1 MTQNS
6 DSSETG
12 AATASLPTGEGSDRA
27 STGIEGLDEVLGGGF
42 ARGRLHLV
50 QGTPGTGK
58 TTLALQFLLA
68 GAARGESGLL
78 ISLSETEDELR
89 ATASSHGWSLESIH
103 IHDVSALEQLASLD
117 FQQSVFQPAEVEL
130 TETTRKLLALV
141 EEIKPARVVFDPI
154 TELRLLAGDPMR
166 YRRQIFALKQ
176 AFVPHGS
183 TVLLIEDR
191 VDPEQ
196 SAASLVHGIIEL
208 EQGPR
213 LFGPDRRRLRVQ
225 KVRGDPFR
233 EGFHDVSI
241 DVGGLRVY
249 PALIAAEHRG
259 RFVAQQVSSGLPALD
274 SLLGGGLDEGTSTL
288 LIGPSGVGKSSIA
301 VQYACAAARRGDFA
315 LFLMFDERL
324 ETLFARAAGLGID
337 LKDQVD
343 AGRIEVRPIAA
354 AELSLGQFVHL
365 IRTAVEQRNARL
377 VVIDSLSGYLA
388 AMPGEASLMLQLHE
402 LLAYLG
408 QRAVTTL
415 LVYGQRGLFTIVP
428 AITDLDVSYLTD
440 NVLLFRYY
448 EHNGEVRQALSVFKR
463 RGGPHERTIRDLH
476 LGPTGIAVGAPLREF
491 RGVLTGQPV
500 YTGSETQLG
509 SHDRVRDRRRQ

>member
-6 DSSETG
+6 DRSETG
-12 AATASLPTGEGSDRA
+12 AATAPLPTGDGSDRA
-27 STGIEGLDEVLGGGF
+27 STGIEGLDDILGGGF

-50 QGTPGTGK
+50 QGAPGAGK
-58 TTLALQFLLA
+58 TTLALQFLLT

-89 ATASSHGWSLESIH
+89 ATASSHGWSLDSIH

-154 TELRLLAGDPMR
+154 TELRLLAGDPVR

-176 AFVPHGS
+176 AFANHGS
-183 TVLLIEDR
+183 AVLLIEDR
-191 VDPEQ
+191 IDPEQ
-196 SAASLVHGIIEL
+196 SAASLVHSIIEL
-208 EQGPR
+208 EQEA
-213 LFGPDRRRLRVQ
+213 LAFGPDRRRLRVQ
-225 KVRGDPFR
+225 KFRGHPFR

-241 DVGGLRVY
+241 DTGGLRVY
-249 PALIAAEHRG
+249 PALLAAEHRR
-259 RFVAQQVSSGLPALD
+259 RFIARQISSDLPALD

-288 LIGPSGVGKSSIA
+288 LMGPSGIGKSSVA
-301 VQYACAAARRGDFA
+301 MQYASAAARRGELA
-315 LFLMFDERL
+315 TFLMFDERP
-324 ETLFARAAGLGID
+324 ETLFARATGLGLD
-337 LKDQVD
+337 FKEQVD
-343 AGRIEVRPIAA
+343 AGRIEARPIAA
-354 AELSLGQFVHL
+354 SELSLGQFVDL

-388 AMPGEASLMLQLHE
+388 AMPGEAFLMLQLHE
-402 LLAYLG
+402 LLMYLG
-408 QRAVTTL
+408 QKAVTTL
-415 LVYGQRGLFTIVP
+415 LVYGQKGLFTVAP
-428 AITDLDVSYLTD
+428 AVSDLDVSYLTD

-448 EHNGEVRQALSVFKR
+448 EYNGEVRQAVSVFKR

-476 LGPTGIAVGAPLREF
+476 LASTGIEIGPQLREF

-500 YTGSETQLG
+500 YTGSEGRPGQA
-509 SHDRVRDRRRQ
+509 